1 MENTTEK
8 REEINIEN
16 VSAGKVHKILDR
28 PVLSAILLL
37 VFALVMSSLVQLPRY
52 VIWGANANGTAQHL
66 YDVATAL
73 LLLVIT
79 EFIYTKVWFKG
90 EFEGTLKG
98 DIRNGFRIM
107 IPVIVVDVALF
118 IFDSIVAGG
127 SMNSL
132 VFVFATSLVA
142 GIVEEITFR
151 SLILANLMRITKTYK
166 GMLMSVVVTSVIFG
180 VAHLTNLISGANAGS
195 TIMQVIS
202 ASIMGLFFAAV
213 YMMCGSIVPLMVFH
227 FGHDVLAFLFL
238 KVNESGATIRGV
250 TTVSLIEE
258 LILNIALLVMA
269 VYILRPVNFEQIRR
283 KWDEKWAQG
292 QA

>member
-1 MENTTEK
+1 METTAEK
-8 REEINIEN
+8 REDNNLENI
-16 VSAGKVHKILDR
+16 STKKVHKILDR
-28 PVLSAILLL
+28 PILSTVLLL
-37 VFALVMSSLVQLPRY
+37 CFALVLSSLLQIPKYL
-52 VIWGANANGTAQHL
+52 IWGANASGTAQHL

>member
-1 MENTTEK
+1 METTAEK
-8 REEINIEN
+8 REDNNLENI
-16 VSAGKVHKILDR
+16 STKKVHKILDR
-28 PVLSAILLL
+28 PILSTVLLL
-37 VFALVMSSLVQLPRY
+37 CFALVLSSLLQIPKYL
-52 VIWGANANGTAQHL
+52 IWGANASGTAQHL

-166 GMLMSVVVTSVIFG
+166 GMLMSVVVTSVIF
-180 VAHLTNLISGANAGS
+180 
-195 TIMQVIS
+195 
-202 ASIMGLFFAAV
+202 
-213 YMMCGSIVPLMVFH
+213 
-227 FGHDVLAFLFL
+227 
-238 KVNESGATIRGV
+238 
-250 TTVSLIEE
+250 
-258 LILNIALLVMA
+258 
-269 VYILRPVNFEQIRR
+269 RR
-283 KWDEKWAQG
+283 KRGFYDHAGDLRVYHGTLLCSCLYDVREYRSAHGIPLWTRCSGFPAPESERIRCHDQRSDDGVVDRGADSEHCASGYGCLYPQTC
-292 QA
+292 